1 MSDVTVILVS
11 SAEALCSLG
20 GVVTTQYY
28 EGPMDNTVCDFWRMI
43 WEQHLELILMLTNLE
58 EYSKTKCAKYWPD
71 DSEGEKFFGDFTV
84 AHVEEKRYSDYII
97 RELKL
102 CRACRNGK
110 EMEQRRIVQ
119 YHFLVWKDFM
129 APEHPAGILKFIK
142 RVNEAYSLEKGPILV
157 HCSGC
162 VRTLDSSLAFVE
174 WVLMRPDVLISCR
187 AWVVILAWCYTVKLH
202 SWNKWDHLFNLDL
215 LIFIDPDQTTAV
227 HFHDQFSIKEAL
239 QREQLLENKLATLQR
254 LVETTRQASDLGWK
268 SLIDEDRLLSR
279 VEVLENQLQIYS
291 KNFAEDKLREE
302 LRKLQE
308 DKCQYQG
315 SAKESLRKVLQEKLE
330 AIQKL
335 QDIER
340 TLSNTEDECA
350 RLKELCERSQQDL
363 QDLAHKYCQQLQK
376 VEELTSQ
383 LQETEDQHRE
393 VCEHLEQEKLELQAR
408 IQEQLEAERALQ
420 IRLEALQADGDL
432 TQKQLVALQSHL
444 HTLKSNDDDDD
455 DVDTKLDMD
464 NIKSTDSTGE
474 RVTVPISI
482 VNMSPVDVQIP
493 QGAVIANVYKP
504 LLAYYSTTSLSSSPA
519 SWLMAVCGSTF
530 TPITSTKVMVI
541 VPKNSYL
548 YSPQLLSATGDA
560 PLLAWNSSPLSPG
573 TQVDIIL
580 ERIEPSSEDNMKD
593 VLQNTH
599 EEIEI
604 LQHQLNLSE
613 EELKESHARVD
624 ELITQL
630 EETRDHEDSSAETIQ
645 QLQEG
650 LKSLELDLERGYLDT
665 KITQSFLVRN
675 FGVWLRSKQMTANKS
690 LNDPNRKEL
699 KSNSKWEPFTS
710 DEVKDYFA
718 FYILMDQLD
727 PKPNREGLTS
737 PKATRGINHSAFVHR
752 VDSHE
757 RGSSPE
763 SHPPKRVETSSHV
776 DEKPRYPT
784 RCLETCNGHVYN
796 ITLNKE
802 KGKCAMWLQEGR
814 RATWFQKR
822 RDKQHGLTKGGERKN
837 GASREEERL
846 ATGPLERRDER
857 CGLCKRGETSDVASG
872 EEERRTSDVASGE
885 EERRAMWP
893 LERRRDEEHGL
904 RRRGRM
910 SGGAS
915 GREGRQAIRP
925 QEGREDKQCDLRRR
939 RATWLKE

>member
-1 MSDVTVILVS
+1 MRSLVALFTFYITRLLPAVSPLIPHTILASDPLPE
-11 SAEALCSLG
+11 SALS
-20 GVVTTQYY
+20 
-28 EGPMDNTVCDFWRMI
+28 
-43 WEQHLELILMLTNLE
+43 
-58 EYSKTKCAKYWPD
+58 PD
-71 DSEGEKFFGDFTV
+71 P
-84 AHVEEKRYSDYII
+84 I
-97 RELKL
+97 RE
-102 CRACRNGK
+102 
-110 EMEQRRIVQ
+110 
-119 YHFLVWKDFM
+119 KD
-129 APEHPAGILKFIK
+129 PL
-142 RVNEAYSLEKGPILV
+142 S
-157 HCSGC
+157 
-162 VRTLDSSLAFVE
+162 
-174 WVLMRPDVLISCR
+174 
-187 AWVVILAWCYTVKLH
+187 
-202 SWNKWDHLFNLDL
+202 
-215 LIFIDPDQTTAV
+215 
-227 HFHDQFSIKEAL
+227 EAL

-432 TQKQLVALQSHL
+432 TQKKLVALQSHL

-455 DVDTKLDMD
+455 VDTKLDTD
-464 NIKSTDSTGE
+464 NIKSTDST
-474 RVTVPISI
+474 
-482 VNMSPVDVQIP
+482 
-493 QGAVIANVYKP
+493 
-504 LLAYYSTTSLSSSPA
+504 
-519 SWLMAVCGSTF
+519 
-530 TPITSTKVMVI
+530 
-541 VPKNSYL
+541 
-548 YSPQLLSATGDA
+548 
-560 PLLAWNSSPLSPG
+560 G

-645 QLQEG
+645 QLQER

-665 KITQSFLVRN
+665 KITQVELEEVNPHLHGWRVENHLGKNTPSSPDRDSNLDLPVLSSQDQHDKRVSQLRHRGLRPLALSIVSLKPILWDGGWEGDRH
-675 FGVWLRSKQMTANKS
+675 GVASQPIKESSCANKNRWITEIVDGASYRTELLSEARNNKRLAEQQVAQFQLELDYEKSKVKKATETSNLLKQQLQLANAIVVMSSTAEDGEIEVRISTAENEVQEKSKTAIKLQENTQRLEILSDDGKQQVHHLQES
-690 LNDPNRKEL
+690 LLAEQQRSSKHFEESEKLRKQLIEAQQCAKQNRNEAEQMKDRMRAVQQELEAKQRILNEVNTNDDNRNHERLEEMKQYCESLQADNERLKLMTQHIEEENVVLRKTHSYMETL
-699 KSNSKWEPFTS
+699 KSH
-710 DEVKDYFA
+710 
-718 FYILMDQLD
+718 L
-727 PKPNREGLTS
+727 
-737 PKATRGINHSAFVHR
+737 
-752 VDSHE
+752 
-757 RGSSPE
+757 
-763 SHPPKRVETSSHV
+763 
-776 DEKPRYPT
+776 
-784 RCLETCNGHVYN
+784 
-796 ITLNKE
+796 
-802 KGKCAMWLQEGR
+802 
-814 RATWFQKR
+814 
-822 RDKQHGLTKGGERKN
+822 
-837 GASREEERL
+837 
-846 ATGPLERRDER
+846 
-857 CGLCKRGETSDVASG
+857 G
-872 EEERRTSDVASGE
+872 EELDENIFSALEDQCLQHKETLQMLANTLVVLSSTAEDGE
-885 EERRAMWP
+885 IEVRISVE
-893 LERRRDEEHGL
+893 
-904 RRRGRM
+904 
-910 SGGAS
+910 
-915 GREGRQAIRP
+915 
-925 QEGREDKQCDLRRR
+925 
-939 RATWLKE
+939 

>member
-1 MSDVTVILVS
+1 MGENDARRLVVTVVH
-11 SAEALCSLG
+11 LG
-20 GVVTTQYY
+20 GEAGGSSGPTTRPATSPRFYSFPHPMYILFSTSSYY
-28 EGPMDNTVCDFWRMI
+28 SFK
-43 WEQHLELILMLTNLE
+43 LYALSTNYSNGLGIVKVELE
-58 EYSKTKCAKYWPD
+58 EVNPHLCEERVENHLGKITPSSPD
-71 DSEGEKFFGDFTV
+71 RDS
-84 AHVEEKRYSDYII
+84 
-97 RELKL
+97 
-102 CRACRNGK
+102 
-110 EMEQRRIVQ
+110 
-119 YHFLVWKDFM
+119 
-129 APEHPAGILKFIK
+129 
-142 RVNEAYSLEKGPILV
+142 
-157 HCSGC
+157 
-162 VRTLDSSLAFVE
+162 
-174 WVLMRPDVLISCR
+174 
-187 AWVVILAWCYTVKLH
+187 
-202 SWNKWDHLFNLDL
+202 NLDL
-215 LIFIDPDQTTAV
+215 PFLSSRAQHDKRDTKSSNGTFVNNQRLSKGAEESPPREVCSGDIVQFGVDVMENARKVTHGCIVANLKLYLPDGKEAKASPSTSVASSLGMVPLEDLYQLN
-227 HFHDQFSIKEAL
+227 QYLQEAL

-455 DVDTKLDMD
+455 VDTKLDTD
-464 NIKSTDSTGE
+464 NIKSTDST
-474 RVTVPISI
+474 
-482 VNMSPVDVQIP
+482 
-493 QGAVIANVYKP
+493 
-504 LLAYYSTTSLSSSPA
+504 
-519 SWLMAVCGSTF
+519 
-530 TPITSTKVMVI
+530 
-541 VPKNSYL
+541 
-548 YSPQLLSATGDA
+548 
-560 PLLAWNSSPLSPG
+560 G

-645 QLQEG
+645 QLQER

-665 KITQSFLVRN
+665 KITQYDIRFEKNPEWLKINSSYSSSLASLV
-675 FGVWLRSKQMTANKS
+675 LTDSSK
-690 LNDPNRKEL
+690 L
-699 KSNSKWEPFTS
+699 TS
-710 DEVKDYFA
+710 D
-718 FYILMDQLD
+718 
-727 PKPNREGLTS
+727 S
-737 PKATRGINHSAFVHR
+737 
-752 VDSHE
+752 
-757 RGSSPE
+757 
-763 SHPPKRVETSSHV
+763 
-776 DEKPRYPT
+776 
-784 RCLETCNGHVYN
+784 
-796 ITLNKE
+796 
-802 KGKCAMWLQEGR
+802 
-814 RATWFQKR
+814 
-822 RDKQHGLTKGGERKN
+822 QHLG
-837 GASREEERL
+837 
-846 ATGPLERRDER
+846 
-857 CGLCKRGETSDVASG
+857 GETSNV
-872 EEERRTSDVASGE
+872 VPK
-885 EERRAMWP
+885 EERRAT
-893 LERRRDEEHGL
+893 
-904 RRRGRM
+904 
-910 SGGAS
+910 
-915 GREGRQAIRP
+915 RP
-925 QEGREDKQCDLRRR
+925 QEGRRDKRRGFRRGDR
-939 RATWLKE
+939 RATGPMEMSDRTSEDERQATGPPKMRNE